1 MRGVKSMKSLNIKT
15 TVLAII
21 LATGLPLAA
30 QAQETNGHE
39 NLKVSCQSGG
49 ECNDFNVNFN
59 EQGDEI
65 AQTRR
70 TRTRRTRSTSSSV
83 DSKYYVGGTLGLFF
97 PSEIDDFNVS
107 VTANGNTTLQQVDP
121 GTGFGGSIYGGYK
134 FTDLISADAEAL
146 LYFGNADPL
155 DGSYS
160 SFNFF
165 VGPRFTYTLD
175 ETNEQSLYIFA
186 SPGIG
191 VGNVNFGGDLGD
203 ALGDDDSGTGFALQA
218 KAGVGY
224 PVSDKIDIIGQARYT
239 NVFGVV
245 DVPQVGENGT
255 VVPGETESKGLD
267 AFGIEIGAQYKF

>member
-1 MRGVKSMKSLNIKT
+1 MNIKT

-30 QAQETNGHE
+30 QAQDTKDYES
-39 NLKVSCQSGG
+39 LKVSCQSGA
-49 ECNDFNVNFN
+49 ECNDFNKVNFQG
-59 EQGDEI
+59 QGDEI

-70 TRTRRTRSTSSSV
+70 TRTRRTRSSISSL
-83 DSKYYVGGTLGLFF
+83 DSKYYVGGTLGVFF
-97 PSEIDDFNVS
+97 PSEIDDFNVP
-107 VTANGNTTLQQVDP
+107 VTAGGNTTLQQVDP

-134 FTDLISADAEAL
+134 FSDLISADAEAL

-155 DGSYS
+155 DGSYN
-160 SFNFF
+160 SFGFF
-165 VGPRFTYTLD
+165 VGPKFTYTLD
-175 ETNEQSLYIFA
+175 ETNDQSLYIFA

-203 ALGDDDSGTGFALQA
+203 ALTDDSGTGFALQA

-224 PVSDKIDIIGQARYT
+224 PISDKIDLIGQARYT
-239 NVFGVV
+239 NIFGVV
-245 DVPQVGENGT
+245 DVPEVGENGT
-255 VVPGETESKGLD
+255 VVQGETESKGLN

>member
-1 MRGVKSMKSLNIKT
+1 MNIKT
-15 TVLAII
+15 AVLAII

-30 QAQETNGHE
+30 QAQDTNSHE
-39 NLKVSCQSGG
+39 NLKVSCQSGV
-49 ECNDFNVNFN
+49 ECNDFNVNFQ
-59 EQGDEI
+59 EQGEQI

-83 DSKYYVGGTLGLFF
+83 DSKYYVGGTLGVFF
-97 PSEIDDFNVS
+97 PSEIDDFNVE
-107 VTANGNTTLQQVDP
+107 VTAGGNTTLQQVDP
-121 GTGFGGSIYGGYK
+121 STGFGGSIYGGYK
-134 FTDLISADAEAL
+134 FSDLISADAEAL

-175 ETNEQSLYIFA
+175 ETNDQSLYIFA

-239 NVFGVV
+239 NIFGVV
-245 DVPQVGENGT
+245 DVPQVGENGN
-255 VVPGETESKGLD
+255 VVEGETDSKGLD
-267 AFGIEIGAQYKF
+267 AFGIELGAQYKF

>member
-1 MRGVKSMKSLNIKT
+1 MCGVKSMNIKT

-21 LATGLPLAA
+21 LATGFPLAA

-39 NLKVSCQSGG
+39 SLKVSCQSGG
-49 ECNDFNVNFN
+49 ECNNFDVNFQG
-59 EQGDEI
+59 QGDEI
-65 AQTRR
+65 AQTGRTRR
-70 TRTRRTRSTSSSV
+70 TRTRRTRSSSV

-97 PSEIDDFNVS
+97 PSEIDDFNVR

-134 FTDLISADAEAL
+134 FSDLISADAEAL

-175 ETNEQSLYIFA
+175 ETNDQSLYIFA

-239 NVFGVV
+239 NIFGVV
-245 DVPQVGENGT
+245 DVPEVGNNGN
-255 VVPGETESKGLD
+255 VVEGETESKGLD
-267 AFGIEIGAQYKF
+267 AFGIELGAQYKF

>member
-1 MRGVKSMKSLNIKT
+1 MNIKT
-15 TVLAII
+15 AVLAII
-21 LATGLPLAA
+21 LATGFPLAA
-30 QAQETNGHE
+30 QAQDTKDYES
-39 NLKVSCQSGG
+39 LKVSCQSGV
-49 ECNDFNVNFN
+49 ECNNFKVNFQ
-59 EQGDEI
+59 EQGDKI

-70 TRTRRTRSTSSSV
+70 TRTRRTRSSSSSV
-83 DSKYYVGGTLGLFF
+83 DSKYYVGGTLGVFF
-97 PSEIDDFNVS
+97 PSEIDDFNVA
-107 VTANGNTTLQQVDP
+107 VTAGGDTTLQQVDP

-134 FTDLISADAEAL
+134 FSDLISADAEAL

-160 SFNFF
+160 SFGFF

-175 ETNEQSLYIFA
+175 ETNDQSLYIFA

-239 NVFGVV
+239 NIFSVV
-245 DVPQVGENGT
+245 DVPEVGENGT
-255 VVPGETESKGLD
+255 VVQGETESKGLD
-267 AFGIEIGAQYKF
+267 AFGIELGAQYKF